1 MTISEKYNFLTL
13 RFYDSDKSKINTDN
27 NVLKSLLSENVF
39 EYENKRIKCKSR
51 PRRDKS
57 EELIIYVINSDF
69 TEECLY
75 VDTQPMFEKID
86 VIENMFKE
94 IDRMYDEQMRLQ
106 EEEEL
111 TREQRYR
118 EFLEEKAREFQ
129 GWLENFK
136 KIS

>member
-1 MTISEKYNFLTL
+1 
-13 RFYDSDKSKINTDN
+13 
-27 NVLKSLLSENVF
+27 
-39 EYENKRIKCKSR
+39 
-51 PRRDKS
+51 
-57 EELIIYVINSDF
+57 
-69 TEECLY
+69 
-75 VDTQPMFEKID
+75 MFEKID

-111 TREQRYR
+111 AREQRYR
-118 EFLEEKAREFQ
+118 EFLEEKEREFQ

>member
-1 MTISEKYNFLTL
+1 
-13 RFYDSDKSKINTDN
+13 
-27 NVLKSLLSENVF
+27 
-39 EYENKRIKCKSR
+39 
-51 PRRDKS
+51 
-57 EELIIYVINSDF
+57 
-69 TEECLY
+69 
-75 VDTQPMFEKID
+75 MFEKID

>member
-13 RFYDSDKSKINTDN
+13 RFQYGDGNEINTDN
-27 NVLKSLLSENVF
+27 NVLKSLLSKNFF

-51 PRRDKS
+51 PRDKS

-69 TEECLY
+69 TEKCLY